1 MKYLVIGMLLSCYLL
16 PLASYAQ
23 DDAGVETSSG
33 ASSAGKVINF
43 PAKFFSRIQH
53 KTTDL
58 DQQLTRQTEK
68 YLAKMAKREER
79 LKKKLYKVDSTAA
92 KNLFANSSQQYAALA
107 QKLKTDT
114 GSRSQSISGEYQ
126 PYTDSLQGTLN
137 FLQKN
142 PQLLGASDGGS
153 VSAVASGLGST
164 GSNLAGSTGSTLG
177 GNTGISLA
185 GNNVSPAAQ
194 AQLQTSITQ
203 LQTLQA
209 KMQDAD
215 QIKVYIQQRKQ
226 QIGDYIKQHVSLSS
240 LLGKDYQGYNQDVY
254 YYSQQVRQYKEMLND
269 PDQLEK
275 KALSLLSQLPAFQN
289 FMKNNSQ
296 LTGLF
301 NLPGNYG
308 SPQGLQGLQTR
319 DQVNNLIQEQVASGG
334 AGGAA
339 ALQSNLQSAESQL
352 DSYQDKLSKLGGGS
366 GDIDMP
372 DFKPNNQ
379 KTKTFWKRLEYGTNF
394 QTTRN
399 NYAFPTVS
407 DFGLSVGYKL
417 TDRSII
423 GIGASYKL
431 GWGNG
436 IQHIAFSSQGAGLRS
451 FIDIKLKGSF
461 SATGGLEYNYTT
473 PFRSMQQLHRWDDWA
488 KSGLIGVTK
497 SVSMKSR
504 LFKKTK
510 VSLLW
515 DFLSYQQVPKT
526 QPIIFR
532 IGYNF

>member
-1 MKYLVIGMLLSCYLL
+1 MKYLVIGMLLSCYSL

-23 DDAGVETSSG
+23 ENVVSSNTSMPSTNSPA
-33 ASSAGKVINF
+33 ASTTDKIIHF
-43 PAKFFSRIQH
+43 PATFFSRIQG
-53 KTTDL
+53 KTADL
-58 DQQLTRQTEK
+58 DKHLTEQTEK

-79 LKKKLYKVDSTAA
+79 LKKKLYKIDSTAA
-92 KNLFANSSQQYAALA
+92 KNLFANSSHQYAALA
-107 QKLKTDT
+107 QKLRQDT
-114 GSRSQSISGEYQ
+114 GSHSQSLSGEYQ
-126 PYTDSLQGTLN
+126 PYTDSLQGSLN

-142 PQLLGASDGGS
+142 PQLLESSAS
-153 VSAVASGLGST
+153 ANPA
-164 GSNLAGSTGSTLG
+164 
-177 GNTGISLA
+177 GNT
-185 GNNVSPAAQ
+185 VSPVVQ
-194 AQLQTSITQ
+194 AQLQSSVSQ
-203 LQTLQA
+203 LQALQA

-215 QIKVYIQQRKQ
+215 QIKAYIQQRKQ
-226 QIGDYIKQHVSLSS
+226 QIGDYITQHASLAGI
-240 LLGKDYQGYNQDVY
+240 LGKQYQGYNQDAY
-254 YYSQQVRQYKEMLND
+254 YYSQQVQEYKEMLNN
-269 PDQLEK
+269 PDQMER
-275 KALSLLSQLPAFQN
+275 KALSLLNQLPAFQN

-296 LTGLF
+296 LAGLF
-301 NLPGNYG
+301 NLPDNYD
-308 SPQGLQGLQTR
+308 SPQGLVGLQTR
-319 DQVNNLIQEQVASGG
+319 DQVNNLIQSQVAAGG
-334 AGGAA
+334 SGGAA

-352 DSYQDKLSKLGGGS
+352 DGYKDKLNKLGSGS
-366 GDIDMP
+366 GDIDIP